1 MIRADLSSCL
11 LENNYTIGIIEKK
24 SIENVTE
31 KKCSTVSEYYDYLKK
46 EYKCLNDRNYTV
58 NISPEYLAKCIKD
71 PKIAETL
78 EKNLAHLPIDH
89 QNMNF
94 FWNARG
100 AELKNEEWNFDANGN
115 VGGSPCMYV
124 VSKDAGETSNND
136 KGKKVRKKPN
146 PQGIYER
153 KKQIR
158 EQFEARQERKKQLE
172 TQFEETQIQKEMDE
186 EIAKKNMALR
196 KQNVDRVLEKY
207 ND

>member
-1 MIRADLSSCL
+1 MIRADLNSCL
-11 LENNYTIGIIEKK
+11 AENNYTTGIIEK
-24 SIENVTE
+24 SMENVRE
-31 KKCSTVSEYYDYLKK
+31 KKYSTVSEYYDYLKK
-46 EYKCLNDRNYTV
+46 EYKCLSDGNYTV
-58 NISPEYLAKCIKD
+58 NISPEYLEKCIKD
-71 PKIAETL
+71 PKIAEML

-89 QNMNF
+89 QNMNT

-124 VSKDAGETSNND
+124 VSKDAGEINNDD

-158 EQFEARQERKKQLE
+158 EQFEARQERSSWKSNLKKS
-172 TQFEETQIQKEMDE
+172 KC
-186 EIAKKNMALR
+186 KK
-196 KQNVDRVLEKY
+196 KWT
-207 ND
+207 